1 MGGQPGGNNQ
11 NNQHQNFNNH
21 EFLSEFD
28 QFQPVVD
35 VYANAYPENLI
46 DPDSVLQEYQLLE
59 QNQNAIAPQP
69 LSSSIQDLPSNDEA
83 QFFEY
88 IMNSSVPDNAL
99 DHLMSEPMVASTIP
113 VTNQTPMNPVSA
125 TADPLLNI
133 IFDTPTT
140 TSMEASS
147 PAAIF
152 SVPSSYT
159 EPSMTTPEVAPPM
172 IEVAPSM
179 ILNFDP
185 ETGTIEQAP
194 INSAPSSPSSSISS
208 SIDLD
213 QLSTTSSPGRTKV
226 DNKERCRKYRQ
237 RIKNKNKSDE
247 AEYEVLKI
255 RNIEL
260 KSKAANMEEQCR
272 KMKKMVVAAIRQGK
286 MNANLANK
294 IKLEFSFLDI

>member
-1 MGGQPGGNNQ
+1 
-11 NNQHQNFNNH
+11 
-21 EFLSEFD
+21 
-28 QFQPVVD
+28 
-35 VYANAYPENLI
+35 
-46 DPDSVLQEYQLLE
+46 
-59 QNQNAIAPQP
+59 
-69 LSSSIQDLPSNDEA
+69 
-83 QFFEY
+83 
-88 IMNSSVPDNAL
+88 MNSSVPDNAL
-99 DHLMSEPMVASTIP
+99 DHLMAEPMVASTIP

-147 PAAIF
+147 SAAIV

-159 EPSMTTPEVAPPM
+159 EPSMTAT
-172 IEVAPSM
+172 EVAPSM
-179 ILNFDP
+179 IMTATELAPSMIMTATEVAPSVTLNFDP
-185 ETGTIEQAP
+185 ETGTIELAP

-226 DNKERCRKYRQ
+226 DNKERCRQYRQ

-260 KSKAANMEEQCR
+260 KSKAANMEEQCK

>member
-1 MGGQPGGNNQ
+1 MGGKPGGNNQ
-11 NNQHQNFNNH
+11 NNQHQNFINQ
-21 EFLSEFD
+21 EFLCEFD
-28 QFQPVVD
+28 QFLPVD
-35 VYANAYPENLI
+35 ANADPQNLI

-59 QNQNAIAPQP
+59 QTQNAFAPQP
-69 LSSSIQDLPSNDEA
+69 LSSDNQDLPSIDET
-83 QFFEY
+83 QFLEY
-88 IMNSSVPDNAL
+88 IMNPNVPNDAL
-99 DHLMSEPMVASTIP
+99 ENMLVGPMVASNIP
-113 VTNQTPMNPVSA
+113 VTNQTQMVPVSA

-140 TSMEASS
+140 TTSMEASS
-147 PAAIF
+147 PAAIV

-159 EPSMTTPEVAPPM
+159 EPSMTATEVAPT
-172 IEVAPSM
+172 M

-194 INSAPSSPSSSISS
+194 INSAPSSPSSSI
-208 SIDLD
+208 DLD

-226 DNKERCRKYRQ
+226 DNKERCRQYRQ

-260 KSKAANMEEQCR
+260 KSKAANMEEQSK

>member
-1 MGGQPGGNNQ
+1 
-11 NNQHQNFNNH
+11 
-21 EFLSEFD
+21 
-28 QFQPVVD
+28 
-35 VYANAYPENLI
+35 
-46 DPDSVLQEYQLLE
+46 
-59 QNQNAIAPQP
+59 
-69 LSSSIQDLPSNDEA
+69 
-83 QFFEY
+83 
-88 IMNSSVPDNAL
+88 MNSSVPDNAL

-113 VTNQTPMNPVSA
+113 VTNQTPMVPVSA

-140 TSMEASS
+140 ISMEASS
-147 PAAIF
+147 PAAIV

-159 EPSMTTPEVAPPM
+159 EPSMTATEVAPSM

-185 ETGTIEQAP
+185 ETGTIELAP
-194 INSAPSSPSSSISS
+194 MNSAPSSPSSSISS

-226 DNKERCRKYRQ
+226 DNKERCRQYRQ

-260 KSKAANMEEQCR
+260 KSKAANMEEQCK

>member
-1 MGGQPGGNNQ
+1 
-11 NNQHQNFNNH
+11 
-21 EFLSEFD
+21 
-28 QFQPVVD
+28 
-35 VYANAYPENLI
+35 
-46 DPDSVLQEYQLLE
+46 
-59 QNQNAIAPQP
+59 
-69 LSSSIQDLPSNDEA
+69 
-83 QFFEY
+83 
-88 IMNSSVPDNAL
+88 MNSSVPDNAL
-99 DHLMSEPMVASTIP
+99 DHLMAEPMVASTIP
-113 VTNQTPMNPVSA
+113 VVNQTPMVPVSA

-147 PAAIF
+147 PAAIV

-159 EPSMTTPEVAPPM
+159 EPSKTAAEVAPSMIEVAPSMIEVAPSMIEVAPSM

-185 ETGTIEQAP
+185 ETGAIELAPP

-226 DNKERCRKYRQ
+226 DNKERCRQYRQ

-260 KSKAANMEEQCR
+260 KSRAANMEEQCK

>member
-1 MGGQPGGNNQ
+1 
-11 NNQHQNFNNH
+11 
-21 EFLSEFD
+21 
-28 QFQPVVD
+28 
-35 VYANAYPENLI
+35 
-46 DPDSVLQEYQLLE
+46 
-59 QNQNAIAPQP
+59 
-69 LSSSIQDLPSNDEA
+69 
-83 QFFEY
+83 
-88 IMNSSVPDNAL
+88 MNSSVPDNAL
-99 DHLMSEPMVASTIP
+99 DHLMAEPMVASTIP

-147 PAAIF
+147 PAAIV

-159 EPSMTTPEVAPPM
+159 EPSKTATEVAPSMIEVAPSMFEVAPSTMIEVAPSM

-194 INSAPSSPSSSISS
+194 INSEPSSPSSSISS

-226 DNKERCRKYRQ
+226 DNKERCRQYRQ

-260 KSKAANMEEQCR
+260 KSKAANMEEQCK

>member
-1 MGGQPGGNNQ
+1 MR
-11 NNQHQNFNNH
+11 
-21 EFLSEFD
+21 LS
-28 QFQPVVD
+28 
-35 VYANAYPENLI
+35 
-46 DPDSVLQEYQLLE
+46 
-59 QNQNAIAPQP
+59 
-69 LSSSIQDLPSNDEA
+69 
-83 QFFEY
+83 FFEY

-99 DHLMSEPMVASTIP
+99 DHLMAEPMVASTIP

-125 TADPLLNI
+125 TVDPLLNI
-133 IFDTPTT
+133 TFDTPTT

-159 EPSMTTPEVAPPM
+159 EPSKTATEVAPT
-172 IEVAPSM
+172 M

-194 INSAPSSPSSSISS
+194 INSEPSSPSSSISS

-226 DNKERCRKYRQ
+226 DNKERCKQYRQ

-255 RNIEL
+255 RNIVL
-260 KSKAANMEEQCR
+260 KSKAANMEEQCK

>member
-1 MGGQPGGNNQ
+1 
-11 NNQHQNFNNH
+11 
-21 EFLSEFD
+21 
-28 QFQPVVD
+28 
-35 VYANAYPENLI
+35 
-46 DPDSVLQEYQLLE
+46 
-59 QNQNAIAPQP
+59 
-69 LSSSIQDLPSNDEA
+69 
-83 QFFEY
+83 
-88 IMNSSVPDNAL
+88 MNSSVPDNAL

-113 VTNQTPMNPVSA
+113 VTNQTPMIPVSA

-140 TSMEASS
+140 ISMEASS
-147 PAAIF
+147 PAAIV

-159 EPSMTTPEVAPPM
+159 EPSMTATEVAPSMIEVAPSMIEVAPSIIEVAPSM

-185 ETGTIEQAP
+185 ETGTIELAP
-194 INSAPSSPSSSISS
+194 IDSAPSSPSSSISS

-226 DNKERCRKYRQ
+226 DNKERCRQYRQ

-260 KSKAANMEEQCR
+260 KSKAANMEEQCK

>member
-1 MGGQPGGNNQ
+1 MGGKPGGNNQ
-11 NNQHQNFNNH
+11 NNQHQNFINQ
-21 EFLSEFD
+21 EFLCEFD
-28 QFQPVVD
+28 QFQPVD
-35 VYANAYPENLI
+35 ANADPQNLI
-46 DPDSVLQEYQLLE
+46 DPASVLQEYQLLE
-59 QNQNAIAPQP
+59 QTQNAFAPQP
-69 LSSSIQDLPSNDEA
+69 LSSDNQDLPSIDET
-83 QFFEY
+83 QFLDY
-88 IMNSSVPDNAL
+88 IMNPNVPNDAL
-99 DHLMSEPMVASTIP
+99 ENMLVGPMVASNIP
-113 VTNQTPMNPVSA
+113 EVNQTPMIPVSA

-133 IFDTPTT
+133 NFDTPTT

-147 PAAIF
+147 SAAIV

-159 EPSMTTPEVAPPM
+159 EPSMIATEVAPT
-172 IEVAPSM
+172 M

-194 INSAPSSPSSSISS
+194 INSEPSSPSS

-226 DNKERCRKYRQ
+226 DNKERCRQYRQ
-237 RIKNKNKSDE
+237 RIKNKNKSDK

>member
-1 MGGQPGGNNQ
+1 
-11 NNQHQNFNNH
+11 
-21 EFLSEFD
+21 
-28 QFQPVVD
+28 
-35 VYANAYPENLI
+35 
-46 DPDSVLQEYQLLE
+46 
-59 QNQNAIAPQP
+59 
-69 LSSSIQDLPSNDEA
+69 
-83 QFFEY
+83 
-88 IMNSSVPDNAL
+88 MNSSVPDNAL

-113 VTNQTPMNPVSA
+113 VTNQTPMIPVSA

-140 TSMEASS
+140 ISMEASS
-147 PAAIF
+147 PAAIV

-159 EPSMTTPEVAPPM
+159 EPSMTATEVAPT
-172 IEVAPSM
+172 M

-194 INSAPSSPSSSISS
+194 INSEPSSPSSSISS

-226 DNKERCRKYRQ
+226 DNKERCRQYRQ

-260 KSKAANMEEQCR
+260 KSKAANMEEQCK

>member
-1 MGGQPGGNNQ
+1 MGGKPGGNNQ
-11 NNQHQNFNNH
+11 NNQHQNFINQ
-21 EFLSEFD
+21 EFLCEFD
-28 QFQPVVD
+28 QFQPVD
-35 VYANAYPENLI
+35 ANADPQNLI
-46 DPDSVLQEYQLLE
+46 DPASVLQEYQLLE
-59 QNQNAIAPQP
+59 QTQNAFAPQP
-69 LSSSIQDLPSNDEA
+69 LSSDNQDLPSIDET
-83 QFFEY
+83 QFLDY
-88 IMNSSVPDNAL
+88 IMNPNVPNDAL
-99 DHLMSEPMVASTIP
+99 ENMLVGPMVASNIP
-113 VTNQTPMNPVSA
+113 EVNQTPMIPVSA

-133 IFDTPTT
+133 NFDTPITI
-140 TSMEASS
+140 SMEASS
-147 PAAIF
+147 PAAIV

-159 EPSMTTPEVAPPM
+159 EPSMTATEVAPT
-172 IEVAPSM
+172 M

-194 INSAPSSPSSSISS
+194 INSVPSSPSSSISS

-226 DNKERCRKYRQ
+226 DNKERCRQYRQ

-247 AEYEVLKI
+247 AKFEVLKI

-260 KSKAANMEEQCR
+260 KSKAANMEEQCK

>member
-1 MGGQPGGNNQ
+1 
-11 NNQHQNFNNH
+11 
-21 EFLSEFD
+21 
-28 QFQPVVD
+28 
-35 VYANAYPENLI
+35 
-46 DPDSVLQEYQLLE
+46 
-59 QNQNAIAPQP
+59 
-69 LSSSIQDLPSNDEA
+69 
-83 QFFEY
+83 
-88 IMNSSVPDNAL
+88 MNSSVPDNAL
-99 DHLMSEPMVASTIP
+99 DHLMAEPMVASTIP
-113 VTNQTPMNPVSA
+113 VVNQTPMNPVSA

-147 PAAIF
+147 PAAIV

-159 EPSMTTPEVAPPM
+159 EPSMTATEVAPT
-172 IEVAPSM
+172 M

-194 INSAPSSPSSSISS
+194 INSEPSSPSSSISS

-226 DNKERCRKYRQ
+226 DNKERCRQYRQ

-260 KSKAANMEEQCR
+260 KSKAANMEEQCK

>member
-1 MGGQPGGNNQ
+1 MGGKPGGNNQ
-11 NNQHQNFNNH
+11 NNQHQNFINQ
-21 EFLSEFD
+21 EFLCEFD
-28 QFQPVVD
+28 QFQPVD
-35 VYANAYPENLI
+35 ANADPQNLI
-46 DPDSVLQEYQLLE
+46 DPASVLQEYQLLE
-59 QNQNAIAPQP
+59 QTQNAFAPQP
-69 LSSSIQDLPSNDEA
+69 LSSDNQDLPSIDET
-83 QFFEY
+83 QFLDY
-88 IMNSSVPDNAL
+88 IMNPNVPNDAL
-99 DHLMSEPMVASTIP
+99 ENMLVGPMVASNIP
-113 VTNQTPMNPVSA
+113 EVNQTPMIPVSA

-133 IFDTPTT
+133 NFDTPITI
-140 TSMEASS
+140 SMEASS
-147 PAAIF
+147 PAAIV

-159 EPSMTTPEVAPPM
+159 EPSMTATEVAPT
-172 IEVAPSM
+172 M

-194 INSAPSSPSSSISS
+194 INSAPSSPSSSI
-208 SIDLD
+208 DLD

-226 DNKERCRKYRQ
+226 DNKERCRQYRQ

-260 KSKAANMEEQCR
+260 KSKAANMEEQSK

>member
-1 MGGQPGGNNQ
+1 MMK
-11 NNQHQNFNNH
+11 
-21 EFLSEFD
+21 LS
-28 QFQPVVD
+28 
-35 VYANAYPENLI
+35 
-46 DPDSVLQEYQLLE
+46 
-59 QNQNAIAPQP
+59 
-69 LSSSIQDLPSNDEA
+69 
-83 QFFEY
+83 FFEY

-99 DHLMSEPMVASTIP
+99 DHLMSEPMVASNIP
-113 VTNQTPMNPVSA
+113 EANQTPTDPVSA

-140 TSMEASS
+140 ISMEASS
-147 PAAIF
+147 PAAIV

-159 EPSMTTPEVAPPM
+159 EPSMTATEVAPT
-172 IEVAPSM
+172 M

-194 INSAPSSPSSSISS
+194 INSAPSSPSSSI
-208 SIDLD
+208 DLD

-226 DNKERCRKYRQ
+226 DNKERCRQYRQ
-237 RIKNKNKSDE
+237 RIKNKTKSDE

-260 KSKAANMEEQCR
+260 KSKAANMEEQSK

-294 IKLEFSFLDI
+294 IELEFSFLDI

>member
-1 MGGQPGGNNQ
+1 
-11 NNQHQNFNNH
+11 
-21 EFLSEFD
+21 
-28 QFQPVVD
+28 
-35 VYANAYPENLI
+35 
-46 DPDSVLQEYQLLE
+46 
-59 QNQNAIAPQP
+59 
-69 LSSSIQDLPSNDEA
+69 
-83 QFFEY
+83 
-88 IMNSSVPDNAL
+88 MNSSVPDNAL
-99 DHLMSEPMVASTIP
+99 DHLMAEPVVASTIP
-113 VTNQTPMNPVSA
+113 VATQTPLNPVSA

-147 PAAIF
+147 PAAIV

-159 EPSMTTPEVAPPM
+159 EPSMTATEVAPT
-172 IEVAPSM
+172 M

-194 INSAPSSPSSSISS
+194 INSEPSSPSSSISS

-226 DNKERCRKYRQ
+226 DNKERCRQYRQ

-260 KSKAANMEEQCR
+260 KSKAANMEEQCK

>member
-1 MGGQPGGNNQ
+1 MGGKPGGNNQ
-11 NNQHQNFNNH
+11 NNQHQNFINQ
-21 EFLSEFD
+21 EFLCEFD
-28 QFQPVVD
+28 QFQPVD
-35 VYANAYPENLI
+35 ANADPQNLI
-46 DPDSVLQEYQLLE
+46 DPASVLQEYQLLE
-59 QNQNAIAPQP
+59 QTQNAFAPQP
-69 LSSSIQDLPSNDEA
+69 LSSDNQDLPSIDET
-83 QFFEY
+83 QFLDY
-88 IMNSSVPDNAL
+88 IMNPNVPNDAL
-99 DHLMSEPMVASTIP
+99 ENMLVGPMVASNIP
-113 VTNQTPMNPVSA
+113 EVNQTPMNPVSA

-140 TSMEASS
+140 ISMEASS
-147 PAAIF
+147 PAAIV

-159 EPSMTTPEVAPPM
+159 EPSMTATEVAPT
-172 IEVAPSM
+172 M

-194 INSAPSSPSSSISS
+194 INSAPSSPSSSI
-208 SIDLD
+208 DLD
-213 QLSTTSSPGRTKV
+213 QLSTTSSPGKTKV
-226 DNKERCRKYRQ
+226 DNKERCRQYRQ

-260 KSKAANMEEQCR
+260 KSKAANMEEQSK

-286 MNANLANK
+286 MDANLANK

>member
-1 MGGQPGGNNQ
+1 
-11 NNQHQNFNNH
+11 
-21 EFLSEFD
+21 
-28 QFQPVVD
+28 
-35 VYANAYPENLI
+35 
-46 DPDSVLQEYQLLE
+46 
-59 QNQNAIAPQP
+59 
-69 LSSSIQDLPSNDEA
+69 
-83 QFFEY
+83 
-88 IMNSSVPDNAL
+88 MNSSVPDNAL
-99 DHLMSEPMVASTIP
+99 DHLMAEPMVASTIP
-113 VTNQTPMNPVSA
+113 VTNQTPMIPVSA

-147 PAAIF
+147 PAAIV

-159 EPSMTTPEVAPPM
+159 EPSMTATEVAPT
-172 IEVAPSM
+172 M

-194 INSAPSSPSSSISS
+194 INSEPSSPSSSISS

-226 DNKERCRKYRQ
+226 DNKERCRQYRQ

-260 KSKAANMEEQCR
+260 KSKAANMEEQCK

>member
-11 NNQHQNFNNH
+11 NNQHQNFINH

-113 VTNQTPMNPVSA
+113 VVNQTPMNPVSA

-159 EPSMTTPEVAPPM
+159 EPSMTATEVAPSMIEVAPSTMIEVAPSM

-194 INSAPSSPSSSISS
+194 IKSAPSSPSSSISS

-226 DNKERCRKYRQ
+226 DNKE
-237 RIKNKNKSDE
+237 S
-247 AEYEVLKI
+247 A
-255 RNIEL
+255 
-260 KSKAANMEEQCR
+260 
-272 KMKKMVVAAIRQGK
+272 
-286 MNANLANK
+286 
-294 IKLEFSFLDI
+294 

>member
-1 MGGQPGGNNQ
+1 
-11 NNQHQNFNNH
+11 
-21 EFLSEFD
+21 
-28 QFQPVVD
+28 
-35 VYANAYPENLI
+35 
-46 DPDSVLQEYQLLE
+46 
-59 QNQNAIAPQP
+59 
-69 LSSSIQDLPSNDEA
+69 
-83 QFFEY
+83 
-88 IMNSSVPDNAL
+88 MNSSVPDNAL
-99 DHLMSEPMVASTIP
+99 DHLMAEPMVASTIP

-147 PAAIF
+147 PAAIV

-159 EPSMTTPEVAPPM
+159 EPSMTATEVAPT
-172 IEVAPSM
+172 M

-226 DNKERCRKYRQ
+226 DNKERCRQYRQ

-260 KSKAANMEEQCR
+260 KSKAANMEEQCK

>member
-1 MGGQPGGNNQ
+1 
-11 NNQHQNFNNH
+11 
-21 EFLSEFD
+21 
-28 QFQPVVD
+28 
-35 VYANAYPENLI
+35 
-46 DPDSVLQEYQLLE
+46 
-59 QNQNAIAPQP
+59 
-69 LSSSIQDLPSNDEA
+69 
-83 QFFEY
+83 
-88 IMNSSVPDNAL
+88 MNSSVPDNAL
-99 DHLMSEPMVASTIP
+99 DHLMAEPMVASTIP

-147 PAAIF
+147 PAAIV

-159 EPSMTTPEVAPPM
+159 EPSMTAT
-172 IEVAPSM
+172 EVAPSM

-194 INSAPSSPSSSISS
+194 INSEPSSPSSSISS

-226 DNKERCRKYRQ
+226 DNKERCRQYRQ

-260 KSKAANMEEQCR
+260 KSKAANMEEQCK

>member
-1 MGGQPGGNNQ
+1 
-11 NNQHQNFNNH
+11 
-21 EFLSEFD
+21 
-28 QFQPVVD
+28 
-35 VYANAYPENLI
+35 
-46 DPDSVLQEYQLLE
+46 
-59 QNQNAIAPQP
+59 
-69 LSSSIQDLPSNDEA
+69 
-83 QFFEY
+83 
-88 IMNSSVPDNAL
+88 MNSSVPDNAL
-99 DHLMSEPMVASTIP
+99 DHLMAEPMVASTIP
-113 VTNQTPMNPVSA
+113 VTNQTPMDPVSA

-147 PAAIF
+147 SAAIV

-159 EPSMTTPEVAPPM
+159 EPSMTATEVAPSM
-172 IEVAPSM
+172 TMTATEVAPSM
-179 ILNFDP
+179 IMTATELAPSMIMTASEVAPSVTLNFDP
-185 ETGTIEQAP
+185 ETGTIELAP

-226 DNKERCRKYRQ
+226 DNKERCRQYRQ

-260 KSKAANMEEQCR
+260 KSKAANMEEQCK

>member
-1 MGGQPGGNNQ
+1 
-11 NNQHQNFNNH
+11 
-21 EFLSEFD
+21 
-28 QFQPVVD
+28 
-35 VYANAYPENLI
+35 
-46 DPDSVLQEYQLLE
+46 
-59 QNQNAIAPQP
+59 
-69 LSSSIQDLPSNDEA
+69 
-83 QFFEY
+83 
-88 IMNSSVPDNAL
+88 MNSSVPDNAL
-99 DHLMSEPMVASTIP
+99 DHLMAEPMVASTIP
-113 VTNQTPMNPVSA
+113 VVNQTPMNPVSA

-133 IFDTPTT
+133 IFGTPTT

-147 PAAIF
+147 PAAIV

-159 EPSMTTPEVAPPM
+159 EPSMTATEVAPT
-172 IEVAPSM
+172 M

-194 INSAPSSPSSSISS
+194 INSEPSSPSSSISS

-213 QLSTTSSPGRTKV
+213 QLSTTSSPGKTKV
-226 DNKERCRKYRQ
+226 DNKERCRQYRQ

-260 KSKAANMEEQCR
+260 KSKAANMEEQCK

>member
-1 MGGQPGGNNQ
+1 
-11 NNQHQNFNNH
+11 
-21 EFLSEFD
+21 
-28 QFQPVVD
+28 
-35 VYANAYPENLI
+35 
-46 DPDSVLQEYQLLE
+46 LE
-59 QNQNAIAPQP
+59 QTQNAIAPQP

-99 DHLMSEPMVASTIP
+99 DHLMAEPMVASNIP
-113 VTNQTPMNPVSA
+113 VTNQTPMVPVSA

-147 PAAIF
+147 PAAIV

-159 EPSMTTPEVAPPM
+159 EPSMTATEVAPSMIEVAPSIIEVAPSM

-194 INSAPSSPSSSISS
+194 INSAPSSPSSSI
-208 SIDLD
+208 DLD

-226 DNKERCRKYRQ
+226 DNKERCRQYRQ

-260 KSKAANMEEQCR
+260 KSKAANMEEQCK

>member
-11 NNQHQNFNNH
+11 NNQHQNFINLSQ
-21 EFLSEFD
+21 FLSEFD

-35 VYANAYPENLI
+35 VYANAYPQNPI

-59 QNQNAIAPQP
+59 QTQNAIAPQP

-99 DHLMSEPMVASTIP
+99 DHLMAEPMVASTIP
-113 VTNQTPMNPVSA
+113 VVNQTPMIPVSA
-125 TADPLLNI
+125 TVDPQLNI
-133 IFDTPTT
+133 IFDSPSTI
-140 TSMEASS
+140 SMEASS
-147 PAAIF
+147 PAAIV

-159 EPSMTTPEVAPPM
+159 EPSMTAPEVAPSM

-185 ETGTIEQAP
+185 ETGAIEQAP
-194 INSAPSSPSSSISS
+194 INSAPSSPSS

-226 DNKERCRKYRQ
+226 DNKERCKQYRQ

-255 RNIEL
+255 RNIVL
-260 KSKAANMEEQCR
+260 KSKAANMEEQCK

>member
-1 MGGQPGGNNQ
+1 
-11 NNQHQNFNNH
+11 
-21 EFLSEFD
+21 
-28 QFQPVVD
+28 
-35 VYANAYPENLI
+35 
-46 DPDSVLQEYQLLE
+46 
-59 QNQNAIAPQP
+59 
-69 LSSSIQDLPSNDEA
+69 
-83 QFFEY
+83 
-88 IMNSSVPDNAL
+88 MNSSVPDNAL
-99 DHLMSEPMVASTIP
+99 DHLMAEPMVASTIP

-147 PAAIF
+147 PAAIV

-159 EPSMTTPEVAPPM
+159 EPSKTATEVAPSMIEVAPSMFEVAPSTMIEVAPSM

-194 INSAPSSPSSSISS
+194 INSEPSSPSS

-226 DNKERCRKYRQ
+226 DNKERCRQYRQ

-260 KSKAANMEEQCR
+260 KSKAANMEEQCK

>member
-1 MGGQPGGNNQ
+1 MGN
-11 NNQHQNFNNH
+11 
-21 EFLSEFD
+21 
-28 QFQPVVD
+28 
-35 VYANAYPENLI
+35 
-46 DPDSVLQEYQLLE
+46 
-59 QNQNAIAPQP
+59 
-69 LSSSIQDLPSNDEA
+69 IQDLPSNDEA

-99 DHLMSEPMVASTIP
+99 DHLMAEPMVASTIP
-113 VTNQTPMNPVSA
+113 VTNQPPMNPVSA

-140 TSMEASS
+140 ISVEASS
-147 PAAIF
+147 PAAIV

-159 EPSMTTPEVAPPM
+159 EPSMTATEVAPT
-172 IEVAPSM
+172 M

-194 INSAPSSPSSSISS
+194 INSVPSSPSS

-226 DNKERCRKYRQ
+226 DNKERCRQYRQ

-247 AEYEVLKI
+247 AEYQVLKI

-260 KSKAANMEEQCR
+260 KSKAANMEEQCK

>member
-1 MGGQPGGNNQ
+1 MGGKPGGNNQ
-11 NNQHQNFNNH
+11 NNQHQNFINQ
-21 EFLSEFD
+21 EFLCEFD
-28 QFQPVVD
+28 QFQPVD
-35 VYANAYPENLI
+35 ANADPQNLI

-59 QNQNAIAPQP
+59 QTQNAFAPQS
-69 LSSSIQDLPSNDEA
+69 LSSDNQDLSSIDET
-83 QFFEY
+83 QFLEY
-88 IMNSSVPDNAL
+88 IMNPNVPNNAL
-99 DHLMSEPMVASTIP
+99 ENMLVGPMVASNIP
-113 VTNQTPMNPVSA
+113 EVNQTPTNPVSA

-140 TSMEASS
+140 ISMEASS
-147 PAAIF
+147 PAAIV

-159 EPSMTTPEVAPPM
+159 EPSMTAT
-172 IEVAPSM
+172 EVAPSM
-179 ILNFDP
+179 ILNFYP
-185 ETGTIEQAP
+185 ETGRIELAP
-194 INSAPSSPSSSISS
+194 MNSAPSSPSSSISS

-226 DNKERCRKYRQ
+226 DNKERCRQYRQ

-260 KSKAANMEEQCR
+260 KSKAANMEEQCK

-286 MNANLANK
+286 MDANLANK

>member
-1 MGGQPGGNNQ
+1 
-11 NNQHQNFNNH
+11 
-21 EFLSEFD
+21 
-28 QFQPVVD
+28 
-35 VYANAYPENLI
+35 
-46 DPDSVLQEYQLLE
+46 
-59 QNQNAIAPQP
+59 
-69 LSSSIQDLPSNDEA
+69 
-83 QFFEY
+83 
-88 IMNSSVPDNAL
+88 MNSSVPDNAL
-99 DHLMSEPMVASTIP
+99 DHLMAEPMVASTIP

-147 PAAIF
+147 PAAII

-159 EPSMTTPEVAPPM
+159 EPSMTAPEVAPSMIEAAPSM

-194 INSAPSSPSSSISS
+194 INSAPSSPSSSI
-208 SIDLD
+208 DLD

-226 DNKERCRKYRQ
+226 DNKERCRQYRQ

-260 KSKAANMEEQCR
+260 KSKAANMEEQCK

>member
-1 MGGQPGGNNQ
+1 MGGKPGGNNQ
-11 NNQHQNFNNH
+11 NNQHQNFINQ
-21 EFLSEFD
+21 EFLCEFD
-28 QFQPVVD
+28 QFQPVD
-35 VYANAYPENLI
+35 ANADPQNLI
-46 DPDSVLQEYQLLE
+46 DPASVLQEYQLLE
-59 QNQNAIAPQP
+59 QTQNAFAPQP
-69 LSSSIQDLPSNDEA
+69 LSSDNQDLPSIDET
-83 QFFEY
+83 QFLDY
-88 IMNSSVPDNAL
+88 IMNPNVPNDAL
-99 DHLMSEPMVASTIP
+99 ENMLVGPMVASNIP
-113 VTNQTPMNPVSA
+113 EVNQTPMIPVSA

-133 IFDTPTT
+133 NFDTPITI
-140 TSMEASS
+140 SMEASS
-147 PAAIF
+147 PAAIV

-159 EPSMTTPEVAPPM
+159 EPSMTATEVAPT
-172 IEVAPSM
+172 M

-194 INSAPSSPSSSISS
+194 INSAPSSPSSSI
-208 SIDLD
+208 DLD

-226 DNKERCRKYRQ
+226 DNKERCRQYRQ
-237 RIKNKNKSDE
+237 RIKNINKSDE

-260 KSKAANMEEQCR
+260 KSKAANMGEQSK

>member
-11 NNQHQNFNNH
+11 NNQHQNFINH

-28 QFQPVVD
+28 QLQPVD
-35 VYANAYPENLI
+35 VYANAYPQNLI

-59 QNQNAIAPQP
+59 QTQNAIAPQP
-69 LSSSIQDLPSNDEA
+69 LSSNDEA

-99 DHLMSEPMVASTIP
+99 DHLMAESMVASTIP
-113 VTNQTPMNPVSA
+113 VTNQTQMVPVSA

-133 IFDTPTT
+133 LFDTPTT

-147 PAAIF
+147 PAAIV

-159 EPSMTTPEVAPPM
+159 EPSKTATEVAPSMIEVAPSM

-185 ETGTIEQAP
+185 ETGTIELAP
-194 INSAPSSPSSSISS
+194 IDSAPSSPSSSISS

-226 DNKERCRKYRQ
+226 DNKERCKQYRQ

-260 KSKAANMEEQCR
+260 KSKAANMEEQCK

-294 IKLEFSFLDI
+294 IKL

>member
-1 MGGQPGGNNQ
+1 
-11 NNQHQNFNNH
+11 
-21 EFLSEFD
+21 
-28 QFQPVVD
+28 
-35 VYANAYPENLI
+35 
-46 DPDSVLQEYQLLE
+46 
-59 QNQNAIAPQP
+59 
-69 LSSSIQDLPSNDEA
+69 
-83 QFFEY
+83 
-88 IMNSSVPDNAL
+88 MNSSVPDNAL
-99 DHLMSEPMVASTIP
+99 DHLMAEPMVASTIP

-147 PAAIF
+147 PAAIV

-159 EPSMTTPEVAPPM
+159 EPSMTATEVAPSMIEVAPSMFEVAPSTMIEVAPSM

-194 INSAPSSPSSSISS
+194 INSAPSSPSSSI
-208 SIDLD
+208 DLD

-226 DNKERCRKYRQ
+226 DNKERCRQYRQ

-260 KSKAANMEEQCR
+260 KSKAANMEEQCK